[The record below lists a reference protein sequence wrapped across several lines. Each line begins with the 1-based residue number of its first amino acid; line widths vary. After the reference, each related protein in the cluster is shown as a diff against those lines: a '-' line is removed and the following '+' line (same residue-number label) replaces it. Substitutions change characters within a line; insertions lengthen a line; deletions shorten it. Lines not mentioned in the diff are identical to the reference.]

1 LETYHIMD
9 IDELKYVNYMIRD
22 VSVEKLSMYFKKKQ
36 KDEIIVFTYF
46 MKFCDD
52 IRKINDLQN
61 T

>member
-1 LETYHIMD
+1 MD

-36 KDEIIVFTYF
+36 KDEIIIFTDF

>member
-1 LETYHIMD
+1 
-9 IDELKYVNYMIRD
+9 LKYVNYMIRD